1 MPNQASIT
9 AITVTVQARRVRSLL
24 PPRIDDLRPSPLL
37 VAHGTRTAQLIRA
50 VLVRGRSTAAGVVN
64 GSREQRSVGT
74 TEVTGPAAWARPCRR
89 DQRRRRPE
97 SCGSRPPHASWRAIH
112 YD

>member
-9 AITVTVQARRVRSLL
+9 AITVTGPAMRVAPLR

-50 VLVRGRSTAAGVVN
+50 VLVRGRSTAAGVVS
-64 GSREQRSVGT
+64 GSGEQRSVGT
-74 TEVTGPAAWARPCRR
+74 TEVTEPAAWARPCRA
-89 DQRRRRPE
+89 DQRLRWPEFCWSRLPE
-97 SCGSRPPHASWRAIH
+97 SNW
-112 YD
+112 